1 MGLSRKVEVCQKARW
16 VMSFQVLKLRIE
28 LSSFILSFEL
38 PYPTSLVKN
47 INFQKLYSLDEQED
61 FFLFRS
67 GSALSSIQG
76 PVKVT

>member
-1 MGLSRKVEVCQKARW
+1 
-16 VMSFQVLKLRIE
+16 MSFQVLKLRIE

-61 FFLFRS
+61 FFFISLRIFY
-67 GSALSSIQG
+67 
-76 PVKVT
+76 

>member
-67 GSALSSIQG
+67 GSSTKSFNL
-76 PVKVT
+76 